1 MTHLQQLLAD
11 VLAAQA
17 EAAAE
22 DCGADA
28 WSAVTAGAITAAECW
43 QAMNADIGGGF
54 VAQIDARRGE
64 EPNMRQLTLLLYPAD
79 GEEPEEEIV
88 QTDIRP
94 GEGAWKI

>member
-1 MTHLQQLLAD
+1 MQLKLAPHNAPWQWKVIQGEVAKRHIATFFLHYISESEFTATVND
-11 VLAAQA
+11 RAYVSVE
-17 EAAAE
+17 EAADKGRE
-22 DCGADA
+22 
-28 WSAVTAGAITAAECW
+28 
-43 QAMNADIGGGF
+43 
-54 VAQIDARRGE
+54 E